1 MSLIER
7 ESVQDRLDGLLAEA
21 ARGEAVVAV
30 LGGPTATGKTALL
43 RELAERAAG
52 AGAAVLKATAAG
64 GERLRPLSTAGQ
76 LLDPDGAAAGA
87 AEPARRLHAAV
98 ADLATRS
105 PVLLIVDDLQHADEE
120 SLRCLR
126 YLTHRLAAERVA
138 IVLSW
143 EQQLGQD
150 QSPTLRELIYRP
162 NVRWLHLR
170 PLSPDGTRRLV
181 TELHGRAGA
190 DAEAAVYHA
199 LTGGNP
205 LLATALLTD
214 NQPLRTRLAD
224 DEPLTGRPAG
234 LAATADRTPASE
246 PADLENGRDLKGTV
260 VAGPA
265 YAQALLVCLHRMG
278 PLVTRVAR
286 DLALLDDPVDPHLLG
301 RLSGVGGGMVRRAL
315 QYLTDVGVLDGTRF
329 RHPAARQAVLDGLP
343 AGQEAELRRRAACLL
358 HDEGAPAPLIARH
371 LLVAGPVREDWV
383 PPVLTEAAGTALAG
397 NDVARA
403 IRCLQIASESC
414 TSETERYSTKARLA
428 TIRWLVRPAASASS
442 FAALRVP
449 IAAGKVR
456 PECALDVAQAMLWFL
471 RFNEAAEAIERV
483 AADADGDSGGLGAAA
498 EAYQVTRLSLDTMFP
513 GVLPRLRTG
522 RPSPDRPPSMV
533 VPELRALEILSAVLR
548 QSADDHTIAQAE
560 QVLQGSRSSVGA
572 LMAIGPAVLSL
583 VYTDRLESAAAWCDR
598 FLADTGAEDGSDGKT
613 GAWRAFLTGYSA
625 LVALRTGHLDSAV
638 ERARRVLDQIGRNGW
653 NATSVLALATAAEA
667 LTALGDHAAAAELF
681 ADPVPAE
688 VFKTSVG
695 LHYLYARGRHHL
707 ATEREHAALAD
718 FMACGEHMLHWN
730 IDTPAL
736 APWRV
741 AAAEAWLR
749 IGDRDRAADL
759 VTEQLGQF
767 RTDLPRSF
775 GMTLRVLAAVSAPEK
790 RPPILA
796 RSQKLL
802 ERSGARYELARVLTD
817 LGEAHHRLG
826 DRNRAQTATRRA
838 RRLAKNCNAHDL
850 YEESPALYSPAT
862 RPPAGSVIPMQYS
875 DAYGNLS
882 DSERRVALLAVQGL
896 TNREI
901 AGKLFITVSTVE
913 QHLTRVYRKMNVR
926 NREELPTVLRMD
938 GVEAV

>member
-7 ESVQDRLDGLLAEA
+7 ESVQDRLDGLLAGA

-43 RELAERAAG
+43 RELAERAAE
-52 AGAAVLKATAAG
+52 AGTAVLSATAAS
-64 GERLRPLSTAGQ
+64 GERLRPLSTVGQ
-76 LLDPDGAAAGA
+76 LLDPDGLAADADADGTAAGA

-98 ADLATRS
+98 TELAARS
-105 PVLLIVDDLQHADEE
+105 PVLLVVDDLQHADEE

-126 YLTHRLAAERVA
+126 YLTHRLGAERVA

-143 EQQLGQD
+143 EQQLGED
-150 QSPTLRELIYRP
+150 QSATLRELIYRP

-181 TELHGRAGA
+181 RDVHGRAAADTAA
-190 DAEAAVYHA
+190 DAYHA
-199 LTGGNP
+199 LSGGNP
-205 LLATALLTD
+205 LLATALLAD
-214 NQPLRTRLAD
+214 NDPLGA
-224 DEPLTGRPAG
+224 EP
-234 LAATADRTPASE
+234 
-246 PADLENGRDLKGTV
+246 GTH
-260 VAGPA
+260 AGPA

-278 PLVTRVAR
+278 PLVGRIAR

-301 RLSGVGGGMVRRAL
+301 RLSEVGSGMVRRAL

-329 RHPAARQAVLDGLP
+329 RHPAARQAILDGLP
-343 AGQEAELRRRAACLL
+343 AGQEAGLRRRAACLL
-358 HDEGAPAPLIARH
+358 HDEGAPAQAIARH

-383 PPVLTEAAGTALAG
+383 PPVLSEAAWHALVDD
-397 NDVARA
+397 DVARA
-403 IRCLQIASESC
+403 IRCLQIAGESC
-414 TSETERYSTKARLA
+414 TSETERYSAKARLA
-428 TIRWLVRPAASASS
+428 AVRWLVKPATSAPS
-442 FAALRVP
+442 FAALRAP
-449 IAAGKVR
+449 IAAGRVR

-471 RFNEAAEAIERV
+471 RFDEATEAIERV
-483 AADADGDSGGLGAAA
+483 AGDPEVLGSVA

-513 GVLPRLRTG
+513 GVLPRLRTSCPATG
-522 RPSPDRPPSMV
+522 DRPPSMV
-533 VPELRALEILSAVLR
+533 VPELRSLEILSAVLR

-560 QVLQGSRSSVGA
+560 QVLLGSRASVGA
-572 LMAIGPAVLSL
+572 LMAIGPAILSL

-598 FLADTGAEDGSDGKT
+598 FLAETGAPDGSDGRS
-613 GAWRAFLTGYSA
+613 GAWRAFLTGFSA
-625 LVALRTGHLDSAV
+625 VIALRTGHLDTAV
-638 ERARRVLDQIGRNGW
+638 ERSRRVLDQVGRNGW
-653 NATSVLALATAAEA
+653 NATSVLAVATLAEA

-688 VFKTSVG
+688 VFKTTVG

-707 ATEREHAALAD
+707 ATDREHAALAD

-741 AAAEAWLR
+741 AAAEAWLK

-767 RTDLPRSF
+767 RADLPRAF
-775 GMTLRVLAAVSAPEK
+775 GKTLRVLAAVSAPDK
-790 RPPILA
+790 RPAILS

-802 ERSGARYELARVLTD
+802 ERGGARYELARVLTD
-817 LGEAHHRLG
+817 LGEAYHQQG
-826 DRNRAQTATRRA
+826 DRARAQTATRRA

-850 YEESPALYSPAT
+850 YEEAPALYSPAT
-862 RPPAGSVIPMQYS
+862 RPPGGSVIPMQYN

-926 NREELPTVLRMD
+926 NREELPTVLRLD
-938 GVEAV
+938 GLEAV